1 VDQSSASILLAPPL
15 VPQRTR
21 HVSVHI
27 TLPPRCAFVHVPA
40 EQAARENGGGLSRS
54 EGWRGGGG
62 GGEAKLLAGRG
73 RYNRFRVFW
82 LVPPGRVGVEVQE
95 AGAGANLHERSPQVR
110 EREVASGYL
119 NMTALS
125 SAANDSGETDEAWV
139 EVWLDTQPPRY
150 EVHLL
155 Y

>member
-1 VDQSSASILLAPPL
+1 M
-15 VPQRTR
+15 
-21 HVSVHI
+21 
-27 TLPPRCAFVHVPA
+27 
-40 EQAARENGGGLSRS
+40 SRS
-54 EGWRGGGG
+54 EGWGGGG
-62 GGEAKLLAGRG
+62 GRGEAKLLAGRG

-95 AGAGANLHERSPQVR
+95 AGADANSRKRSPLVR
-110 EREVASGYL
+110 EREVAAGYL

-125 SAANDSGETDEAWV
+125 SAANDAGETDEAWV
-139 EVWLDTQPPRY
+139 EVWLDKQPPGY